1 MIELRLIRYALAL
14 GKHRNYA
21 RAAKA
26 LNITQPTL
34 TRSIHAL
41 ERLLELTLFDRSHK
55 GITPTP
61 FGRVFLER
69 GEMVLNREFD
79 LRRELRLMAGLEV
92 GLLAVSAGPYLAET
106 TVASAIARVARTH
119 PKLRIRCTLADPV
132 EVVGEVLAERVD
144 VGVAGIFNLE
154 NEDRLIVEALPSQR
168 IYFTCRPGH
177 PLTIE
182 DSVSVARALEFP
194 VVTTVLRGAHAA
206 LARNRGLAKEDKGA
220 QVADVEPQISVNSVV
235 LARLIARESD
245 ALFPGTSAMIS
256 DDVAAGRLVALDC
269 EAPAMRTSSGVF
281 YLRGRTLS
289 PAALLFIEALRA
301 ESQQEIARIAGATS
315 GKPRRGLSRRVRRET

>member
-1 MIELRLIRYALAL
+1 MIELRLIRYARAL
-14 GKHRNYA
+14 GKHGNFA

-41 ERLLELTLFDRSHK
+41 ERLVELTLFDRSHK
-55 GITPTP
+55 GVTPTA

-69 GEMVLNREFD
+69 GEMVLNRESD

-106 TVASAIARVARTH
+106 IVASAIARVARTH
-119 PKLRIRCTLADPV
+119 PHLRIRCSLADPV

-154 NEDRLIVEALPSQR
+154 KEDRLIVEALPSQR

-177 PLTIE
+177 PLTGE

-194 VVTTVLRGAHAA
+194 VVSTVLRGAHAA
-206 LARNRGLAKEDKGA
+206 LAVNRGLAKEDKGS
-220 QVADVEPQISVNSVV
+220 QPPDVEPHISVNSVV

-245 ALFPGTSAMIS
+245 ALFPGTMAMIS

-289 PAALLFIEALRA
+289 PAAQLFIAALRA
-301 ESQQEIARIAGATS
+301 ESQKELAGTLIGSSKGRRRTHSAGRKRAT
-315 GKPRRGLSRRVRRET
+315 